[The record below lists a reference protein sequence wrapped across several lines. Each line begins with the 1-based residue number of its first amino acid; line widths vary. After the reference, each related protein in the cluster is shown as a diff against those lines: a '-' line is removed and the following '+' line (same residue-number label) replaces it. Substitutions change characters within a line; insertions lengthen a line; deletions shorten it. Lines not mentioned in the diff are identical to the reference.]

1 MMNTKKKL
9 LAVATATLISHM
21 SFAGEAIADENNPD
35 RFLGGTLSTW
45 VELAT
50 DYVFRG
56 ESETNDGEIPSAKIA
71 LTWTHD
77 SGVYVGAYYANN
89 LFPADNENA
98 DDTNPKINAI
108 IGPYVGIAGDIADS
122 GFKYNSQLFQY
133 IYKGDPDSNYLEM
146 FNYLTLP
153 TVGDFTAKLEFSPT
167 ITDWFGVDGLKSYN
181 YAVHGSYA
189 LPAEITLSA
198 SYGFQ
203 EFDEPS
209 SYANSVDWQHW
220 NIGVSKVLA
229 GWNWD
234 VRYHDTDIEKG
245 KHDFYGFDH
254 NFQIVDPRYVLA
266 VSRSF

>member
-1 MMNTKKKL
+1 MNARKKIL
-9 LAVATATLISHM
+9 VAATATLLTSTC
-21 SFAGEAIADENNPD
+21 FAGEAPMAENDPD
-35 RFLGGTLSTW
+35 RFLSGNLSTW

-56 ESETNDGEIPSAKIA
+56 ESETNDGEIPSAKIS

-89 LFPADNENA
+89 LFPADNDAADNTNA
-98 DDTNPKINAI
+98 KINAI
-108 IGPYVGIAGDIADS
+108 VGPYIGIAGDIVDS
-122 GFKYNSQLFQY
+122 GFKYSSMLFQY
-133 IYKGDPDSNYLEM
+133 IYPGDRDSDYLEM
-146 FNYLTLP
+146 FNYMTLP
-153 TVGDFTAKLEFSPT
+153 SIGDFTAKLEFSPT
-167 ITDWFGVDGLKSYN
+167 LTDWFGVDGLQSYN
-181 YAVHGSYA
+181 YAVHGNYA
-189 LPAEITLSA
+189 LPADVTLSA
-198 SYGFQ
+198 TYGFQ

-209 SYANSVDWQHW
+209 SYSNSVDWQHW
-220 NIGVSKVLA
+220 NVGVSKVLA

-254 NFQIVDPRYVLA
+254 NYQIVDPRYVVA